1 MGCDIKPPPRA
12 SRPAHFNPRT
22 HMGCD
27 PKRGLPPQRYTA
39 HFNPRTHMG
48 CDLGLLQ
55 GSAEIFKISIHAPT
69 WGATTPSATMPDE
82 VKYFNPRTHMGCDCG
97 SLSSIMHIL
106 SFQST
111 HPHGVR
117 LQKQCNIINCKANMS
132 IIIPHPRIY
141 YIFQAG
147 KPPFNHHISQPLVR
161 IPFAENVSLGFAS

>member
-1 MGCDIKPPPRA
+1 MVRKTIISISNHAPTWGATYKTPETCP
-12 SRPAHFNPRT
+12 HC
-22 HMGCD
+22 M
-27 PKRGLPPQRYTA
+27 
-39 HFNPRTHMG
+39 
-48 CDLGLLQ
+48 
-55 GSAEIFKISIHAPT
+55 EISIHAPT
-69 WGATTPSATMPDE
+69 WGATMDTASTSTSTAISIHAPTWGATFGAHAPLPE
-82 VKYFNPRTHMGCDCG
+82 GCKFQSTHPHGVRQR
-97 SLSSIMHIL
+97 HIAARAGIAE
-106 SFQST
+106 FQST